1 MGQVQCMTWE
11 KPKQPSASRREKD
24 EALTTRGREK
34 MKTEA
39 ETGTFSVSCAECKVA
54 DLFGRMVKEVK
65 KCGVVCCIYTRK
77 RNLGKV
83 DFVQTQPIFCCRWK
97 FSMSSLSYL
106 TILDLDSASNSYH
119 SKLVSLGYS
128 INSTQT
134 CLPVITT
141 LTHSCGWILI
151 SSGWSLCRPAE
162 AYFIRLKLISSGW
175 SLFHP
180 AEAYI
185 VLLKP
190 TSSGW
195 SLSRP
200 AEAYVVR
207 LKLISSCWSLI
218 LSAWSL
224 SRPAEA
230 SFHPVEAYLVRLK
243 LISSGWSLSRPT
255 EASFYPAEAY
265 LVRLKLISSGWSLFR
280 PVEACFIRLKFIS
293 SGWSLSRPVEA
304 YFIQLQS
311 ISSGWSLYPLRRD
324 TSHASAGRDPA
335 GPYIVTDVCRD
346 NPHNINNYEPL
357 LYEAH
362 YCMVLLLQQC
372 GLVLVN
378 LCVLKF

>member
-180 AEAYI
+180 AQTYLVRLKPISSGWSLYRPAEAYFI
-185 VLLKP
+185 RLKLISSGWSLCRPVEAYLVLLKP
-190 TSSGW
+190 HFIRLKLISSGWSLISSGW

-200 AEAYVVR
+200 AEAY
-207 LKLISSCWSLI
+207 
-218 LSAWSL
+218 
-224 SRPAEA
+224 
-230 SFHPVEAYLVRLK
+230 LVRLK
-243 LISSGWSLSRPT
+243 LISSDWSLILSGWSLSR
-255 EASFYPAEAY
+255 PAEAY
-265 LVRLKLISSGWSLFR
+265 LVRLKLISSGWSLFH
-280 PVEACFIRLKFIS
+280 PAEVYLVRLKLIS
-293 SGWSLSRPVEA
+293 SGWSLFHPTAVYLVRLKLISPEKRYVTRFSRTR
-304 YFIQLQS
+304 S
-311 ISSGWSLYPLRRD
+311 RWTLYCDWCL
-324 TSHASAGRDPA
+324 
-335 GPYIVTDVCRD
+335 
-346 NPHNINNYEPL
+346 
-357 LYEAH
+357 
-362 YCMVLLLQQC
+362 
-372 GLVLVN
+372 
-378 LCVLKF
+378 